1 MMDGLNKYWSTL
13 SRFKW
18 MGLVPALRRLVHR
31 RAGAGRWRVDIDAA
45 GFLALLEDGEHAV
58 QVARHARRAQQ
69 LDRVGPSQRLEPA
82 KNGRVQNII
91 G

>member
-1 MMDGLNKYWSTL
+1 MVDGLTEYWSSQ

-31 RAGAGRWRVDIDAA
+31 RAGAGRRRVHIDAA

-69 LDRVGPSQRLEPA
+69 LYRVGPSQRLEPS
-82 KNGRVQNII
+82 KSNKV
-91 G
+91 